1 MKAKDLVLIA
11 LVCANV
17 TLASVA
23 LAIYVGKAE
32 STAVAATASRAGDY
46 VMVTGAIDSER
57 EALLVID
64 VVAKRAN
71 LYTPKGGVSVPGQ
84 SRVGG
89 WELTSSRNLVTDFSS
104 GGAVPPIR

>member
-1 MKAKDLVLIA
+1 MKAKDLILIA

-32 STAVAATASRAGDY
+32 SSAVAATTSRAGDY
-46 VMVTGAIDSER
+46 IMVTGAISNSR

-71 LYTPKGGVSVPGQ
+71 LYTPRAGVTLPGQ
-84 SRVGG
+84 PGVGG
-89 WELTSSRNLVTDFSS
+89 WDLTSSRNLATDFSS
-104 GGAVPPIR
+104 GGAIPK

>member
-1 MKAKDLVLIA
+1 MKAKDLILIA

-23 LAIYVGKAE
+23 LAIYIGKAE
-32 STAVAATASRAGDY
+32 STAVAANASRAGDY
-46 VMVTGAIDSER
+46 VMVTGAISNSR

-71 LYTPKGGVSVPGQ
+71 LYTPKAAAAVLGQPG
-84 SRVGG
+84 VGG
-89 WELTSSRNLVTDFSS
+89 WELTSSRNLATDFSS
-104 GGAVPPIR
+104 GGVIPK

>member
-1 MKAKDLVLIA
+1 MKAKDLLLVA

-32 STAVAATASRAGDY
+32 PSAVAATTSRAGDY
-46 VMVTGAIDSER
+46 IMVTGALSTSRD
-57 EALLVID
+57 ALLIID

-71 LYTPKGGVSVPGQ
+71 LYVPKAGVTVPGQ
-84 SRVGG
+84 PGVGS
-89 WELTSSRNLVTDFSS
+89 WEWTSSRNLASDFKK
-104 GGAVPPIR
+104 

>member
-1 MKAKDLVLIA
+1 MKAKDLILIA

-32 STAVAATASRAGDY
+32 STAVAANTSRAGDY
-46 VMVTGAIDSER
+46 LMVTGALSNSRD
-57 EALLVID
+57 ALLVID

-71 LYTPKGGVSVPGQ
+71 LYTPKAGVVVPGQ
-84 SRVGG
+84 PGVGG
-89 WELTSSRNLVTDFSS
+89 WELTSSRNLATDFSA
-104 GGAVPPIR
+104 GGAVPK